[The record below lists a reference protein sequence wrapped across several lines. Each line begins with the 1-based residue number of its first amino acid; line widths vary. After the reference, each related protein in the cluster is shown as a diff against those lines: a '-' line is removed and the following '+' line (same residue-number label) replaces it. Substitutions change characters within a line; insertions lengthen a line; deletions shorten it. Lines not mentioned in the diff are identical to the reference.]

1 MFFNDVIYLDD
12 MVSPAFR
19 KQFTG
24 TFHTSDTWGNSDLEL
39 HVSEQGVLTGHFT
52 VEDIRFELKGCVSH
66 TGYAFGFL
74 LEPDASIPVAMLRIK
89 VNGNSLSLESYV
101 PEFTELLDKSE
112 AEQVL
117 FRRVTVNEPMTT
129 NALEELLIGA

>member
-1 MFFNDVIYLDD
+1 MFIPEIYLDD
-12 MVSPAFR
+12 TVSPIFR

-24 TFHTSDTWGNSDLEL
+24 TFHTSDTWGNGDLEL
-39 HVSEQGVLTGHFT
+39 HVSEKGVLTGHFM

-66 TGYAFGFL
+66 AGHAFGFL

-89 VNGNSLSLESYV
+89 VDGNSLSLESYV

-112 AEQVL
+112 TEQVL
-117 FRRVTVNEPMTT
+117 FRRVTTNTVAT